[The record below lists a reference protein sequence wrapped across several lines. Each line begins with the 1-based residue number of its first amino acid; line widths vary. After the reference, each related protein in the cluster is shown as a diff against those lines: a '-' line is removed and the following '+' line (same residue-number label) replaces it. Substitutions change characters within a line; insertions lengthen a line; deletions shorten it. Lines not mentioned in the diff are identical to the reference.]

1 MAKRSKPPAEDAGD
15 AAAQPKGEPNSVQD
29 VLAEGAQSTVLQV
42 TLENLNQGIS
52 VFDKSL
58 RLVAWNNLFLELL
71 EFPREF
77 GELHRPFADFIRYN
91 AERGEYGP
99 GDVDRLT
106 EERVELALRFEPH
119 RFERTRPD
127 GTIIEVAGNPMP
139 NGGFA
144 TTYTD
149 VSNRKR
155 AEKALR
161 LTQHSIDQADVAVIW
176 HGPNGLVRFVND
188 AACRM
193 FGYSREE
200 FFRLRATDFSES
212 ADLKDWPQHWEDM
225 KHGGVRINETVHR
238 TKSGRRFP
246 VKCIVNFVE
255 YGDSEYI
262 CAICEDISERETA
275 EQALRTSEE
284 RFRDFAES
292 ASDWFWEMGPDLEFT
307 YGSDRFYEI
316 TGWRREE
323 IYGRGREFL
332 VHPELEDLAGE
343 KWRDHFA
350 RLGRHE
356 PFANFEYAARSKNGP
371 FKNLSL
377 SGLPVFAADGTFL
390 GYRGTGSDITE
401 QKQQQEQLR
410 QAQKMEAVGQ
420 LTGGVAHDFNNLLA
434 VIMGNL
440 ELLLENTEPGGKISG
455 LANKA
460 LAATLRGAD
469 LTHRLLAFS
478 RRQPLRPVSVDVNR
492 LAHDMQDLLVRTLGE
507 AIGIEL
513 VGGAGLWRCD
523 VDPGQLENTI
533 LNLSINARDAMPQG
547 GRLTIETSNARLD
560 DAYAAAQADVA
571 PGQYVLLAISDTG
584 SGMPPEVIAQ
594 AFDPFFS
601 TKDAGRGSGL
611 GLSMIYGFVKQSG
624 GHARIYSEVGEGT
637 TMKIYLPRSTA
648 SVAGPP
654 ETTARAVADTAARG
668 EVVMVV
674 EDDVDVRK
682 VAVSILSEQGYEVHE
697 AGTAAAALALIER
710 TQKINLLLT
719 DVILPGGMGGRELAD
734 RACDLVPGL
743 KVLFMSGYSENA
755 IIHHGRLDE
764 GVQLLAKPFGRADLA
779 TKVRE
784 ILDGVR

>member
-1 MAKRSKPPAEDAGD
+1 
-15 AAAQPKGEPNSVQD
+15 
-29 VLAEGAQSTVLQV
+29 
-42 TLENLNQGIS
+42 
-52 VFDKSL
+52 
-58 RLVAWNNLFLELL
+58 
-71 EFPREF
+71 
-77 GELHRPFADFIRYN
+77 
-91 AERGEYGP
+91 
-99 GDVDRLT
+99 
-106 EERVELALRFEPH
+106 
-119 RFERTRPD
+119 
-127 GTIIEVAGNPMP
+127 
-139 NGGFA
+139 
-144 TTYTD
+144 
-149 VSNRKR
+149 
-155 AEKALR
+155 
-161 LTQHSIDQADVAVIW
+161 
-176 HGPNGLVRFVND
+176 
-188 AACRM
+188 
-193 FGYSREE
+193 
-200 FFRLRATDFSES
+200 
-212 ADLKDWPQHWEDM
+212 
-225 KHGGVRINETVHR
+225 
-238 TKSGRRFP
+238 
-246 VKCIVNFVE
+246 
-255 YGDSEYI
+255 
-262 CAICEDISERETA
+262 
-275 EQALRTSEE
+275 
-284 RFRDFAES
+284 
-292 ASDWFWEMGPDLEFT
+292 
-307 YGSDRFYEI
+307 
-316 TGWRREE
+316 
-323 IYGRGREFL
+323 
-332 VHPELEDLAGE
+332 
-343 KWRDHFA
+343 
-350 RLGRHE
+350 
-356 PFANFEYAARSKNGP
+356 
-371 FKNLSL
+371 
-377 SGLPVFAADGTFL
+377 FL

-719 DVILPGGMGGRELAD
+719 DVILPGGMGGR
-734 RACDLVPGL
+734 
-743 KVLFMSGYSENA
+743 
-755 IIHHGRLDE
+755 
-764 GVQLLAKPFGRADLA
+764 
-779 TKVRE
+779 
-784 ILDGVR
+784 